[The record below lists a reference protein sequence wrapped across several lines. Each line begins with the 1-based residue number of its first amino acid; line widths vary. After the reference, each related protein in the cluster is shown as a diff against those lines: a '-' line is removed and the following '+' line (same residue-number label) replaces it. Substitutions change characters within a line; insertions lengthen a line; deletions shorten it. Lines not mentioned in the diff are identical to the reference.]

1 MNKENILISSCLLG
15 KNCKYNGGNNYNVD
29 VMKLS
34 EKYNLIEICPE
45 VMGGLS
51 IPRIPC
57 EIIENKVINKEGIDC
72 TEQYSIGA
80 KLSLEIAKKN
90 NCKYAIL
97 KENSPSCG
105 FGTIYDGTFTS
116 TKKKG
121 NGITANLLYKNGI
134 VVLNENNFYKEFYK

>member
-80 KLSLEIAKKN
+80 KISLEIAKKN